1 MSLRLSC
8 VIPAYNEAP
17 RIEAVLRSVIG
28 HPAIDEVLVVDD
40 GSSDGTAAVAA
51 RVPEARLIAMPQN
64 RGKSWAVS
72 VGIEA
77 AAHEHVMLL
86 DSDLIGL
93 GAEALDALVAPVR
106 AGRSDVSISLRGNSP
121 WPWRAIGLD
130 YISGERVV
138 PKALLGPPE
147 ALRALPR
154 FGLEVYMNRRLIAEQ
169 ARIAVVR
176 WPGVASPWKGAKR
189 GRWAGVKA
197 DARMLSDMF
206 HTIPPHAAAAQIMAM
221 RRLRS

>member
-1 MSLRLSC
+1 MSLPVSC
-8 VIPAYNEAP
+8 IIPAFNEAP
-17 RIEAVLRSVIG
+17 RIEAVLRSVVG
-28 HPAIDEVLVVDD
+28 HPAIGEVVVVDD
-40 GSSDGTAAVAA
+40 GSSDGTAEVAA
-51 RVPEARLIAMPQN
+51 RVPGARVIALAQN

-72 VGIEA
+72 VGLEQSL
-77 AAHEHVMLL
+77 HDHVMLL

-93 GAEALDALVAPVR
+93 GPEALDALIAPVR

-138 PKALLGPPE
+138 PKRLLGPPE

-154 FGLEVYMNRRLIAEQ
+154 FGLEVDMNRRLIAER

-176 WPGVASPWKGAKR
+176 WPEVASPWKGAKR
-189 GRWAGVKA
+189 GRWEGIKA
-197 DARMLSDMF
+197 DARMLGDMF
-206 HTIPPHAAAAQIMAM
+206 RTIPPHHAAGQIWAM
-221 RRLRS
+221 RRLRG

>member
-1 MSLRLSC
+1 MTLPVSC
-8 VIPAYNEAP
+8 VIPAFNEAP
-17 RIEAVLRSVIG
+17 RIEAVLRSVVG
-28 HPAIDEVLVVDD
+28 HPAIDEVVVVDD
-40 GSSDGTAAVAA
+40 GSSDGTAEVAA
-51 RVPEARLIAMPQN
+51 RVPGARLIALPQN

-77 AAHEHVMLL
+77 ARHDHIMLL

-93 GAEALDALVAPVR
+93 GPEALDALIAPVR
-106 AGRSDVSISLRGNSP
+106 AGRSDMSISLRGNSP

-138 PKALLGPPE
+138 PKRLLGAPE

-154 FGLEVYMNRRLIAEQ
+154 FGLEVDMNRRLIAER

-176 WPGVASPWKGAKR
+176 WPEVASPWKGAKR
-189 GRWAGVKA
+189 GRWEGVKA
-197 DARMLSDMF
+197 DVRMLGDMF
-206 HTIPPHAAAAQIMAM
+206 RTIPPHQAAEQIWTM